1 MELKSKRES
10 AESPDVSPPL
20 VYCALLRC
28 ESSINAKKG
37 RATHLDG
44 SYNIHHNTIVSAF
57 PSASL
62 YSCAQRY
69 SPLSFSPNDW
79 MVVQSFP
86 TGFSLAF
93 ILL

>member
-57 PSASL
+57 PL
-62 YSCAQRY
+62 L
-69 SPLSFSPNDW
+69 LSTA
-79 MVVQSFP
+79 VHK
-86 TGFSLAF
+86 G
-93 ILL
+93 ILRCLLVLMIGW